1 VSDRAAYLYRAWPAI
16 DGALRAA
23 GQAVPYYVFG
33 HTHLAEERPLGGG
46 DARYLNTGTWSAA
59 VPRGDPA
66 SPAPCRFTFVEIT
79 DGPGGSG
86 PAARLLRWN
95 DEERRREAVPR

>member
-1 VSDRAAYLYRAWPAI
+1 MTVGRASVLPDIVVVSDL
-16 DGALRAA
+16 
-23 GQAVPYYVFG
+23 
-33 HTHLAEERPLGGG
+33 HLTGGG
-46 DARYLNTGTWSAA
+46 DARYLNTGTWSA

-66 SPAPCRFTFVEIT
+66 SPAPCRFTFVEVT
-79 DGPGGSG
+79 DGPAGSA